1 MALTNLQ
8 YNIIKKEY
16 DDTRMENQRILDERV
31 AYVESHVDGYKEL
44 SDAIVSLSVEFAKLK
59 LMGKESSI
67 NELKSTIED
76 LRLQK
81 KELLAAANLP
91 DNYLEPIYVCPDCKD
106 TGYIGSQKCHCLK
119 QRMISLLYSQSNI
132 SEYLNTVDFKK
143 VSNEYYFGK
152 DLENFSNTFNKSVQ
166 FVEKFD
172 SDYQNMIFYGT
183 VGTGKSLLSACIA
196 KKLIESGHSVIY
208 FSATALM
215 DALSKYTFDYKSK
228 DELSQTYSDIFECD
242 LLIIDDLGTEMIN
255 SFTISSL
262 FNCMN
267 ERFLRKKSI
276 IISTNLS
283 LDDLCDRYTD
293 RIASRLTGSF
303 TFCKLSGPDI
313 RLASKVRQ

>member
-8 YNIIKKEY
+8 FNSIKKEY
-16 DDTRMENQRILDERV
+16 DDVRMENQRLLEERLS
-31 AYVESHVDGYKEL
+31 YVESHIDGYKEL
-44 SDAIVSLSVEFAKLK
+44 SDAIVNLSVESAKLK
-59 LMGKESSI
+59 LMGEDRSLAD
-67 NELKSTIED
+67 LKATIED
-76 LRLQK
+76 LKLQK
-81 KELLAAANLP
+81 KELLVAANLP
-91 DNYLEPIYVCPDCKD
+91 DNYLDPIYNCPDCQD
-106 TGYIGSQKCHCLK
+106 TGYIGSEKCHCLK
-119 QRMISLLYSQSNI
+119 QRIISLLYCQSNI
-132 SEYLNTVDFKK
+132 SDYLNNVDFKK

-152 DLENFSNTFNKSVQ
+152 DLENFSDTFNKSVQ

-196 KKLIESGHSVIY
+196 KKLIETGHSVIY
-208 FSATALM
+208 FSAASLM
-215 DALSKYTFDYKSK
+215 EALSKYTFDYKAK
-228 DELSQTYSDIFECD
+228 DELSGIYSDIFECD
-242 LLIIDDLGTEMIN
+242 LLIIDDLGTEMTN

-283 LDDLCDRYTD
+283 LDDLRDRYTD
-293 RIASRLTGSF
+293 RITSRLTGSF

-313 RLASKVRQ
+313 RLVSKVKQ